1 MSFEYD
7 DTKLYNQL
15 LFYSSLFDREKILTK
30 AKGQS
35 KYDHV
40 EALVG
45 QNQDV
50 LDMLHRTTE
59 KFLDECGRRWVDLKE
74 LFTFVTT
81 KSKKTALRL

>member
-1 MSFEYD
+1 MSVIIFHC
-7 DTKLYNQL
+7 T
-15 LFYSSLFDREKILTK
+15 I
-30 AKGQS
+30 
-35 KYDHV
+35 DHV